1 MKWIK
6 IIGLSVLALL
16 LVVTLVFFYS
26 INKHVDIGRF
36 QEWYEIP
43 TGGTPPTNALTVQFV
58 GVSTMVFSDGVTTLM
73 TDGFFTRP
81 SALELIAGKI
91 EPRTED
97 IKWGIKRLGITA
109 LDAIFV
115 VHSHFDHAMDAPI
128 VAQLTGAPM
137 YGSTS
142 TANIGRGLS
151 LQEQQIK
158 LFEDRKPIQVGAFKV
173 TPILSK
179 HYEFPNSRVKEQ
191 ALGGNQEINAP
202 LIPPV
207 AAMDYKMGG
216 AYTLLFEH
224 PYGSFL
230 LHSSA
235 GWKENGLDDIKAD
248 IVIMGIGGLG
258 AQTAEY
264 QGQYFEEIVDKLGP
278 EKVYI
283 VHWDALVGSIRK
295 PIQAEILLLD
305 KLMGK
310 TIAGF
315 EAVER
320 EMTLRP
326 TIPFFLLP
334 QWEKTVLFDGPRS
347 VLGQK

>member
-6 IIGLSVLALL
+6 RISLSVLALL
-16 LVVTLVFFYS
+16 LIATLLFFYS

-43 TGGTPPTNALTVQFV
+43 VTDPPPATALTVQFV
-58 GVSTMVFSDGVTTLM
+58 GVSTMVFSDGETTLM

-81 SALELIAGKI
+81 SAMQLIAGKI
-91 EPRTED
+91 EPNTED
-97 IKWGIKRLGITA
+97 VKWGIKRLGITA

-115 VHSHFDHAMDAPI
+115 VHSHFDHAMDAPL

-142 TANIGRGLS
+142 TANIGRGLN

-158 LFEDRKPIQVGAFKV
+158 LFEDKKPIQIGAFKV

-191 ALGGNQEINAP
+191 ALGGNQEIETP
-202 LIPPV
+202 LVPPV
-207 AAMDYKMGG
+207 DAMDYKMGG

-224 PYGSFL
+224 PYGNFVL
-230 LHSSA
+230 QSSA
-235 GWKENGLDDIKAD
+235 AWKENSLDNIKAD

-264 QGQYFEEIVDKLGP
+264 QGTYFEQIVDKLAP
-278 EKVYI
+278 QKVYL
-283 VHWDALVGSIRK
+283 VHWDALVGSIRE
-295 PIQAEILLLD
+295 PMQAEILLLD

-310 TIAGF
+310 TMAGF

-320 EMTLRP
+320 EMKLRP
-326 TIPFFLLP
+326 NIPFYLLP
-334 QWEKTVLFDGPRS
+334 QWEKRVLFRGPRS